1 MRDANSAR
9 GDAIVVVPPA
19 CDSGDTGGLGR
30 ADEPELAQFAELGDE
45 RAGLEL
51 LAEAGFRLE
60 QGLPRGVCEGVERD
74 AILDGKRCRLAEE
87 SVHVHASS
95 RTITYTSRSE
105 PIG

>member
-1 MRDANSAR
+1 MRAEAQTVRKTRQS
-9 GDAIVVVPPA
+9 P
-19 CDSGDTGGLGR
+19 CDSSDSDGGLGR
-30 ADEPELAQFAELGDE
+30 ADEAEVAQFAELGDE

-95 RTITYTSRSE
+95 RTIGCTSRSE